1 MSKFAKF
8 GFIGA
13 MALFFIT
20 IMLRPPVASIGPLL
34 NEIVGDL
41 QLTPLMSGLLASAP
55 VLCFGVGAFAS
66 PRLVRRFGVDGGML
80 IVLLVVLAAVTLRLT
95 LGYPGL
101 LVGTIAAGLAIAI
114 ANVLLPTIVRE
125 RYPKHVALVTGMYT
139 TVLAV
144 SASFAASVAVP
155 SSVALGGWRQALAI
169 WILPVVLSVVLWAP
183 IAKASVMPTPDLHRE
198 SSADAKAVNRSPL
211 AWAIVGFFGIQSL
224 GFYAILAWLPSM
236 LIDVGVSPAEA
247 GATLG
252 LATAVGIPTGFALS
266 SVLRK
271 FKTLAWW
278 SSGASLVTLLGFGA
292 LLWVV
297 ALAEAGEKIT
307 ASALIFACVL
317 IGLGQAATFPL
328 SLTLIGTRAAS
339 QAQTTQL
346 SAMSQGWGYLLAAA
360 GTFVVGYLSEISAT
374 WSWSLGLL
382 VLLTV
387 LQIGFGFYAGRPG
400 QIKK

>member
-1 MSKFAKF
+1 MTRFAKF

-34 NEIVGDL
+34 NEIITDL
-41 QLTPLMSGLLASAP
+41 QLTPVMSGLLASAP

-66 PRLVRRFGVDGGML
+66 PRLVRRFGVDGGMF
-80 IVLLVVLAAVTLRLT
+80 IVLLVVLFAVALRLT

-101 LVGTIAAGLAIAI
+101 LIGTIAAGLAIAI
-114 ANVLLPTIVRE
+114 ANVLLPTVVRD

-144 SASFAASVAVP
+144 SASFAASIAVP
-155 SSVALGGWRQALAI
+155 SSLALGGWRQALAI
-169 WILPVVLSVVLWAP
+169 WILPVILSVVLWAP
-183 IAKASVMPTPDLHRE
+183 IAKASGKPAQDLNPDH
-198 SSADAKAVNRSPL
+198 SADAKTVNRSPL

-266 SVLRK
+266 SVLRR

-278 SSGASLVTLLGFGA
+278 SSGASLVTLSGFVMLMA
-292 LLWVV
+292 AVT
-297 ALAEAGEKIT
+297 LAESGEAIT
-307 ASALIFACVL
+307 HALLIFACVL
-317 IGLGQAATFPL
+317 IGLGQATTFPL
-328 SLTLIGTRAAS
+328 SLTLIGTRAVS

-360 GTFVVGYLSEISAT
+360 GTFVVGYLSELSST

-382 VLLTV
+382 VLLTG

-400 QIKK
+400 QIKN

>member
-1 MSKFAKF
+1 
-8 GFIGA
+8 

-34 NEIVGDL
+34 NEIIADL
-41 QLTPLMSGLLASAP
+41 ELTPLMSGLLASAP
-55 VLCFGVGAFAS
+55 VLCFGIGAFAS
-66 PRLVRRFGVDGGML
+66 PRLVRHFGVDRGMFV
-80 IVLLVVLAAVTLRLT
+80 VLLFVLAAVTLRLT
-95 LGYPGL
+95 LGYAGL
-101 LVGTIAAGLAIAI
+101 LVGTVAAGLAIAI

-125 RYPKHVALVTGMYT
+125 RYPKNVALVTGMYT

-144 SASFAASVAVP
+144 SASFAASIAVP
-155 SSVALGGWRQALAI
+155 SSLALGGWRQALVI
-169 WILPVVLSVVLWAP
+169 WILPVVLSVALWAP
-183 IAKASVMPTPDLHRE
+183 IAKATVKPVPSLNQD
-198 SSADAKAVNRSPL
+198 SSSDAKAVNRSPL

-236 LIDVGVSPAEA
+236 LIDVGVSPADA

-252 LATAVGIPTGFALS
+252 LATAVGIPTGFVLS

-278 SSGASLVTLLGFGA
+278 CSGASLVTLSGF
-292 LLWVV
+292 VV
-297 ALAEAGEKIT
+297 LMVSLALAEGEQRIT
-307 ASALIFACVL
+307 ASTLIFACVL
-317 IGLGQAATFPL
+317 IGLGQATTFPL
-328 SLTLIGTRAAS
+328 SLTLIGTRAVS

-382 VLLTV
+382 VVLTG

-400 QIKK
+400 HIKN